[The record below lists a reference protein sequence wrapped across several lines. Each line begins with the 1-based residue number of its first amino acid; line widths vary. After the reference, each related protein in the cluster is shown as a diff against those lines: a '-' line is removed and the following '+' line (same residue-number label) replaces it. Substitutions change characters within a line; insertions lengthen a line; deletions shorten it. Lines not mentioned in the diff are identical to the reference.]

1 MTTDD
6 RRVRRTRRALAESLM
21 ALASTR
27 PYESITIRDIT
38 ERADVG
44 YATFFRHYGSKDDL
58 MLEAFQD
65 VTTELEAMAGQQEAE
80 FFQAEGRLIFQH
92 VHEHPALYRS
102 ILDSVVF
109 TRKLKNALAKHIQR
123 QAAGHHAHGILDSVL
138 QDIAVHHMMTAVVG
152 LIEWW
157 LEHDLQPDAA
167 EMGRI
172 YERLVVEATWQALNQ
187 PG

>member
-1 MTTDD
+1 
-6 RRVRRTRRALAESLM
+6 
-21 ALASTR
+21 
-27 PYESITIRDIT
+27 
-38 ERADVG
+38 
-44 YATFFRHYGSKDDL
+44 

-65 VTTELEAMAGQQEAE
+65 VARDLEAMAGQQEGE

-102 ILDSVVF
+102 ILDSAVF
-109 TRKLKNALAKHIQR
+109 TRKLKNVLAEHIHR
-123 QAAGHHAHGILDSVL
+123 QAAGHHAHGTLDRVL

-157 LEHDLQPDAA
+157 LEHDLQPDAD
-167 EMGRI
+167 EMGQI